1 MIIIREKERDFVFCY
16 SRSLSN
22 GNAGSVA
29 SEFIINDEFIGGEGV
44 FLIETFVSIVFLL
57 LQVNG
62 LLELCSFE
70 ASLQEFSLLGK
81 LSFNLLSHLSIDLLG
96 HLLLL
101 RQSFLYLSLHL
112 MIDSL
117 NVILEVLLLLLKE
130 FVFPGPVALETQ
142 AFLLKLHLVL
152 LEDLNWVSNE
162 LDISHAGSIVT
173 SQAKVLNSGKA
184 SWLGPIV
191 Y

>member
-29 SEFIINDEFIGGEGV
+29 REFIINDEFIGGESV